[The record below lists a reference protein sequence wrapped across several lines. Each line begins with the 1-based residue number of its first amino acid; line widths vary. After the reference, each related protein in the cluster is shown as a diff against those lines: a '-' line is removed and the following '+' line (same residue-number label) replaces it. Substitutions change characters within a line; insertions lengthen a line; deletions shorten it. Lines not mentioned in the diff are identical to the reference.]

1 MRVPERAL
9 LLLALAGGS
18 PAALLGM
25 RLFHHKTSKESFKVK
40 FWFVILVQASPGGNL
55 FALEA
60 KMIQLFNKRTGEP
73 IGPLNEAQLK
83 FLVDQLEEESLEDKD
98 YAITSMT
105 LDYFEEVGGD
115 AELIK
120 MLRGALGS
128 KDEIVIVWME

>member
-1 MRVPERAL
+1 
-9 LLLALAGGS
+9 
-18 PAALLGM
+18 
-25 RLFHHKTSKESFKVK
+25 
-40 FWFVILVQASPGGNL
+40 
-55 FALEA
+55 
-60 KMIQLFNKRTGEP
+60 MIQLFNKRTGEP
-73 IGPLNEAQLK
+73 IGPLNESQLK

-105 LDYFEEVGGD
+105 LDYFVEIGGD

>member
-1 MRVPERAL
+1 
-9 LLLALAGGS
+9 
-18 PAALLGM
+18 
-25 RLFHHKTSKESFKVK
+25 
-40 FWFVILVQASPGGNL
+40 
-55 FALEA
+55 
-60 KMIQLFNKRTGEP
+60 MIQLFNKRTGEP
-73 IGPLNEAQLK
+73 IGPLNESQLK

>member
-1 MRVPERAL
+1 
-9 LLLALAGGS
+9 
-18 PAALLGM
+18 
-25 RLFHHKTSKESFKVK
+25 
-40 FWFVILVQASPGGNL
+40 
-55 FALEA
+55 
-60 KMIQLFNKRTGEP
+60 MIQLFNKRTGEP

-83 FLVDQLEEESLEDKD
+83 FLGDQLEEESLEDKD

>member
-1 MRVPERAL
+1 
-9 LLLALAGGS
+9 
-18 PAALLGM
+18 
-25 RLFHHKTSKESFKVK
+25 
-40 FWFVILVQASPGGNL
+40 
-55 FALEA
+55 
-60 KMIQLFNKRTGEP
+60 MIQLFNKRTGEP

-128 KDEIVIVWME
+128 KEEIVIVWMK